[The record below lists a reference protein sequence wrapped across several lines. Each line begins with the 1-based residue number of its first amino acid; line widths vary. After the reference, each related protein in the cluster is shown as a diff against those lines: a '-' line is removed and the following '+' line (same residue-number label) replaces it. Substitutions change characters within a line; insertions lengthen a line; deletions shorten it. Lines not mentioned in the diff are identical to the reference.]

1 MSSFGDEAGDVAEH
15 RAEVRAARVRR
26 AAAVA
31 AVVGAVLSVSVLL
44 LGPIAKSVALS
55 RARDLGVMIDVQSSS
70 VGFFFVRLRGVA
82 VSAPELPGISA
93 TLDRIDV
100 FPSFGIRTPRVEVH
114 GGRVRIRGSLDDIER
129 QLSAREPRKSAAA
142 NGGSERV
149 TRIVAD
155 GIDVV
160 WTRGAKAGDSDCAW
174 GVRYERTADARES
187 LGADLVQASMGNL
200 GVQVV
205 QGRAAFRKNRGK
217 RLLDS
222 VSTERISGT
231 FRLEGDGDDIS
242 KEEQNPPR
250 AQKDVRVPEGSSPD
264 RGERLRAELG
274 RWTASAASAL
284 VPPATMSLS
293 GVRLELTHGDERL
306 NIGPASVG
314 LTRDPNAIKLTFVP
328 TAREATTPLRFEAT
342 VPVGGGPVDVD
353 LVGGPVSLSA
363 LGVKEKDMGLLDVD
377 RAEVEVAGHA
387 RWSEDGRA
395 MAVSGHARV
404 GDLSI
409 HQPKLGPEPV
419 RGVGLTFDGDGSF
432 ALDGSRIDLAK
443 VNLLFGKIKLDTH
456 GVLERQD
463 GYSRGRLHVAVPL
476 AACSDVLASTPSALV
491 PLLRGLEGTGTLAF
505 SGDLEFDTRRP
516 GDTRIAWDFANECRV
531 TRVPENLSPEK
542 FRRPWS
548 RTVLAADG
556 SPVTVDSGPGTDTWV
571 PYAEISPFM
580 QTAIVVCED
589 SRFFQH
595 DGFDAKAIQESIKN
609 NLRAGSFVRGGST
622 VSMQLAKNLYLGRE
636 KTLSRKL
643 QEAVLTLLL
652 EQVLSK
658 EQILELYLN
667 VIEFAPG
674 VYGIGPAASY
684 YFRSLPRDLS
694 LGQALYLG
702 SILPNPK
709 NRHFSSDG
717 ALSERWSEYL
727 RKLMVIAHK
736 IRRVDDHT
744 LALGLAETVRFGVAA
759 DPGAAAGAEGDN
771 PPDVIPPEDSFQGAE
786 GP

>member
-1 MSSFGDEAGDVAEH
+1 M
-15 RAEVRAARVRR
+15 
-26 AAAVA
+26 
-31 AVVGAVLSVSVLL
+31 GAVLAVSMLL

-55 RARDLGVMIDVQSSS
+55 RARDLGLVIDIQSSS
-70 VGFFFVRLRGVA
+70 VGFFFVRLRGVS

-93 TLDRIDV
+93 TLDRVDV
-100 FPSFGIRTPRVEVH
+100 FPSFAVRTPRVEVH
-114 GGRVRIRGSLDDIER
+114 GGHVRIRGSFDDIER
-129 QLSAREPRKSAAA
+129 QLSSREPRKGTAGA
-142 NGGSERV
+142 GSEHV
-149 TRIVAD
+149 TGVVAD
-155 GIDVV
+155 GIDVA
-160 WTRGAKAGDSDCAW
+160 WTRGTKASDSDCAW

-187 LGADLVQASMGNL
+187 LGADLVQASLGNF
-200 GVQVV
+200 GVQIV
-205 QGRAAFRKNRGK
+205 QGRAEFKKDHGK
-217 RLLDS
+217 RLLDA

-231 FRLEGDGDDIS
+231 FRLEGGADDPPE
-242 KEEQNPPR
+242 EEQSPR
-250 AQKDVRVPEGSSPD
+250 PAIKKPARAPEAPRPD

-274 RWTASAASAL
+274 RLAANAASAL
-284 VPPATMSLS
+284 VPPANLSLS

-314 LTRDPNAIKLTFVP
+314 LTRDPNVIKLTFVP

-342 VPVGGGPVDVD
+342 VPVGSGPVDVD

-363 LGVKEKDMGLLDVD
+363 LGVKEADMGLLDVD
-377 RAEVEVAGHA
+377 RAELEVAGHA
-387 RWSEDGRA
+387 RWSEDGRS
-395 MAVSGHARV
+395 MALSGHARV

-409 HQPKLGPEPV
+409 YQPKLGPEPV
-419 RGVGLTFDGDGSF
+419 RGIGLTFDGDGSF
-432 ALDGSRIDLAK
+432 TLDGSHVDLAK

-456 GVLERQD
+456 GVLER
-463 GYSRGRLHVAVPL
+463 GGGFSRGRFHVAVPL
-476 AACSDVLASTPSALV
+476 AACSDVLASAPPTLV

-516 GDTRIAWDFANECRV
+516 GDTRIAWDFANECRI
-531 TRVPENLSPEK
+531 TRVPEDLSPEK

-548 RTVLAADG
+548 RTVQAADG
-556 SPVTVDSGPGTDTWV
+556 SPVTVESGPGTDTWV

-674 VYGIGPAASY
+674 VYGIGPAASH

-709 NRHFSSDG
+709 SRHFSQDG
-717 ALSERWSEYL
+717 TLSERWSDYL
-727 RKLMVIAHK
+727 RKLMVISHK
-736 IRRVDDHT
+736 IRRIDDHA

-759 DPGAAAGAEGDN
+759 DPGAAAGAAGD
-771 PPDVIPPEDSFQGAE
+771 DAADLVPPEDTFQGME
-786 GP
+786 SP